1 MLPKAPFFVSIYK
14 QPVTSRIFFL
24 ISFAF
29 SALIRTFAAKFC
41 FKVKS
46 MANNLRFQVVEEAF
60 KKRPL
65 EIVPPK
71 ERPSAY
77 FGKYVFNREKMFKYL
92 PKDIYDKLID
102 VIDNGARLDRSIA
115 DAVAAGMK
123 QWAQEMG
130 ATHYTHWFQPL
141 TEGTAEKHDAFV
153 EHDGKGGMMEKFSG
167 KLLVQQEPDASSFP
181 NGGIRNTFE
190 ARGYSA
196 WDPTSPV
203 FIIDDT
209 LCIPTIFIAYTG
221 EALDYKAPLLRAL
234 HAVNKAATDVCSLF
248 YNHVTKVQVN
258 LGWEQEY
265 FLVDEGLYSAR
276 PDLLM
281 TGRTLMGH
289 ESAKNQQMDD
299 HYFGTIPDR
308 VQAFMKDLEIQ
319 ALELSIPCKTRHNE
333 VAPNQFELAPIYEE
347 CNLAVDHNMLLMSLM
362 KKVARK
368 HGFRVLLHE
377 KPFDGI
383 NGSGKHN
390 NWSLSTDTGVQLHAP
405 GKTPE
410 ENLRFV
416 TFIVETL
423 MAVYKHNGLL
433 KASIMSATN
442 AHRLGGNEAPPSII
456 SSFLGTQLT
465 ELLNHIEQSDKKEL
479 FNLKGKQGM
488 EIDIP
493 QIPDLIVD
501 NTDRNR
507 TSPFAFTGNRFEFR
521 APGSSVNCASAMIA
535 LNSAMAEALTSF
547 KQRVDERM
555 EQGESKLSAI
565 FEILKADIK
574 ACKPVRFDGNGYS
587 EEWVKEARQRGL
599 DTEQSCPV
607 IFEHYLD
614 ESSISMFE
622 STKVMNRK
630 ELQARNEVKWEMY
643 VKTVQIEAR
652 VLGDLA
658 MNHIIPVSTHYQSQL
673 IKNVQGMKSVFD
685 KEKAE
690 RLSARNMKLI
700 EEIAERTERIEQL
713 VEELTEARR
722 VANRISDIH
731 QRAIAYHDTVCPHM
745 EAIRQEADHLEM
757 IVEDGLWTLPKYRE
771 LLFIR

>member
-1 MLPKAPFFVSIYK
+1 MSN
-14 QPVTSRIFFL
+14 Q
-24 ISFAF
+24 
-29 SALIRTFAAKFC
+29 
-41 FKVKS
+41 
-46 MANNLRFQVVEEAF
+46 LRFQVVEEAF
-60 KKRPL
+60 KKKAL
-65 EIVPPK
+65 EVATPS
-71 ERPSAY
+71 ERPSEY
-77 FGKYVFNREKMFKYL
+77 FGKYVFNRQKMYKYL
-92 PKDIYDKLID
+92 PADVYNKLID

-115 DAVAAGMK
+115 DAVALGMK

-130 ATHYTHWFQPL
+130 VTHYTHWFQPL

-153 EHDGKGGMMEKFSG
+153 EHDGKGGMVENFSG

-209 LCIPTIFIAYTG
+209 LCIPTIFISYTG
-221 EALDYKAPLLRAL
+221 EALDYKAPLLRSL
-234 HAVNKAATDVCSLF
+234 HAVGKAATNTCKYFYDDVK
-248 YNHVTKVQVN
+248 KVQVN

-276 PDLLM
+276 PDLVM

-319 ALELSIPCKTRHNE
+319 ALELAIPCKPRHNE
-333 VAPNQFELAPIYEE
+333 VAPNQFELAPIFEE

-362 KKVARK
+362 KRVARN

-377 KPFDGI
+377 KPFDGV

-390 NWSLSTDTGVQLHAP
+390 NWSLSADNGILLHAP

-423 MAVYKHNGLL
+423 MGVYRHNGLL

-456 SSFLGTQLT
+456 SSFLGKQLT
-465 ELLNHIEQSDKKEL
+465 ELLDHIELSDKEEL
-479 FNLKGKQGM
+479 FALKGKQGM

-493 QIPDLIVD
+493 QIPDLIID

-521 APGSSVNCASAMIA
+521 APGSSANCASAMIA
-535 LNSAMAEALTSF
+535 LNSAMAEALNSF
-547 KQRVDERM
+547 NKRVDKRIAK
-555 EQGESKLSAI
+555 GENKLSAI
-565 FEILKADIK
+565 VDVLREDIK
-574 ACKPVRFDGNGYS
+574 TCKPIRFDGNGYS
-587 EEWVKEARQRGL
+587 DEWIREAARRGL
-599 DTEQSCPV
+599 DVEKSCPK

-614 ESSISMFE
+614 DSSIKMFE

-630 ELQARNEVKWEMY
+630 ELEARNEVKWETY

-652 VLGDLA
+652 VMGDMS

-673 IKNVQGMKSVFD
+673 IKNVQGMKDVFPTD
-685 KEKAE
+685 QAN

-700 EEIAERTERIEQL
+700 QEIAERTERIEQL
-713 VEELTEARR
+713 VEDLTDARR
-722 VANRISDIH
+722 VANRIYNIH
-731 QRAIAYHDTVCPHM
+731 ERAISYHDTVCPKM
-745 EAIRQEADHLEM
+745 DAIRYEIDHLEM
-757 IVEDGLWTLPKYRE
+757 IVEDGLWSLPKYRE